1 MWQGKYK
8 AFTLSFDDGIEQD
21 AKLIALLESYGLK
34 ATFNLNTGLAGR
46 TESFVCNGVLLHNR
60 RWTNEEAKEVYRGQE
75 VAAHTLT
82 HRNLTSLS
90 EE

>member
-1 MWQGKYK
+1 MTKNVKRKRKKNMWQGKYK

-46 TESFVCNGVLLHNR
+46 TESFVCNR
-60 RWTNEEAKEVYRGQE
+60 RF
-75 VAAHTLT
+75 AA
-82 HRNLTSLS
+82 
-90 EE
+90 